1 MAQSPMGNVVPLGD
15 HPRARSRLSKK
26 ESADMLADCRQ
37 LALDRM
43 KKALSGMLDRVE
55 DDLFELA
62 DKALDRESQNTY
74 LDARAQ
80 ARAKRAAIETTFGQ
94 HFVDFF
100 DRKVRGE
107 DPPQARPADG
117 ELTLVGDEDLEETIA
132 VREMSRKLKAACEGE
147 LVALSQRMGFLM
159 EKPELEDDANPFSPA
174 TVCAALRDACDQIQA
189 GFKVRMMLLH
199 QLEQYVEGDLHSIY
213 HDLNSHLVA
222 RSILP
227 EVRAGM
233 RRAVMPPVV
242 PRRPKAARPPAGPG
256 VPAATPAGGE
266 SDILAALARLLGN
279 VAPAQPV
286 AAGYSSPAAPG
297 IAGAS
302 PAAPGSASGAPSVPA
317 SFVSELTRMHRETGG
332 ALADDAVLQ
341 NVLRRIKAAPQ
352 SATLGT
358 VDAMTID
365 IVAMLFDYIFEDRHI
380 PSSVKA
386 LLGRLQIPTLKVALL
401 DKSFFSSKSHPAR
414 RLLDLLA
421 ESAIGLDESS
431 ARAHPALELI
441 EQIVDRVLAEF
452 ETDVAL
458 FETLAQR
465 VAAFIEERKNAET
478 EIVERSARLVE
489 ERERDEI
496 ARLAAQ
502 DEVHRRLATRAWV
515 PAPVRDMLGETWVRA
530 LARVQRAEGESSPAW
545 QALVMTMEE
554 LLWSVEPKTSPDDRK
569 RLITM
574 LPGMLKHL
582 QAGLERGEMEEPR
595 RAVFLGALVDCHAVA
610 VKAGLRGLAALPQ
623 APAPVPEPKSQHPEI
638 ERAMVPAG
646 DIQVEEIRLRAP
658 KGAAAVRNVF
668 TRTGVWTNLQRGTWV
683 EFAREN
689 APGTRARLTWISPNK
704 GVYLFTNPLS
714 PTAAVS
720 ISPEALAEQMRLGEA
735 RIIDDASLVDRAVDT
750 MLANLRQAQ
759 G

>member
-15 HPRARSRLSKK
+15 HPRARARLSKK
-26 ESADMLADCRQ
+26 ESADMVADCRQ

-43 KKALSGMLDRVE
+43 RKALSGMLDRVE

-62 DKALDRESQNTY
+62 DKALDRESQNAY

-80 ARAKRAAIETTFGQ
+80 ARDKRVAIEATFGQ

-107 DPPQARPADG
+107 DPPRAKSEDG
-117 ELTLVGDEDLEETIA
+117 ELALVGNEDLEETIA
-132 VREMSRKLKAACEGE
+132 VREMSRKLNAACEGE
-147 LVALSQRMGFLM
+147 LIALSQRIGFLL
-159 EKPELEDDANPFSPA
+159 EKPELADDANPFSPA
-174 TVCAALRDACDQIQA
+174 TVCAALKDACDQIQA

-233 RRAVMPPVV
+233 RRVVMPPSA
-242 PRRPKAARPPAGPG
+242 PRRPKAARAPAAQG

-266 SDILAALARLLGN
+266 SDILAALAQLLGN
-279 VAPAQPV
+279 GTQTRPLGPGLTGPALGGVQ
-286 AAGYSSPAAPG
+286 
-297 IAGAS
+297 GAW
-302 PAAPGSASGAPSVPA
+302 PTAPGSAGGAPSVPP
-317 SFVSELTRMHRETGG
+317 SFVSELTRMHRETG
-332 ALADDAVLQ
+332 AAVADDAALQ
-341 NVLRRIKAAPQ
+341 NVVRRIKSAPQ

-365 IVAMLFDYIFEDRHI
+365 IVAMLFDYIFDDRHI

-386 LLGRLQIPTLKVALL
+386 LLGRLQIPVLKVALL
-401 DKSFFSSKSHPAR
+401 DKSFFSSKAHPAR

-441 EQIVDRVLAEF
+441 EQVVDRVLADF

-458 FETLAQR
+458 FESLVPR
-465 VAAFIEERKNAET
+465 VAAFIEERNNAET

-502 DEVHRRLATRAWV
+502 EEVDRCLAAHARV

-530 LARVQRAEGESSPAW
+530 LTRVHRAEGENSPAW
-545 QALVMTMEE
+545 QSLAMTMEE
-554 LLWSVEPKTSPDDRK
+554 LLWSVEPKSSPDDRK

-574 LPGMLKHL
+574 LPGMLKLL
-582 QAGLERGEMEEPR
+582 QAGLERGEMDEPR
-595 RAVFLGALVDCHAVA
+595 RDAFLGTLVDCHAVA
-610 VKAGLRGLAALPQ
+610 VKAGLRGLAALPV
-623 APAPVPEPKSQHPEI
+623 APAPEPKPQRPAI

-668 TRTGVWTNLQRGTWV
+668 TRTGIWTNLQRGTWL
-683 EFAREN
+683 EFGHAN
-689 APGTRARLTWISPNK
+689 SSGTRARLTWISPNK

-714 PTAAVS
+714 TGAVS

-750 MLANLRQAQ
+750 MLANLREAQ